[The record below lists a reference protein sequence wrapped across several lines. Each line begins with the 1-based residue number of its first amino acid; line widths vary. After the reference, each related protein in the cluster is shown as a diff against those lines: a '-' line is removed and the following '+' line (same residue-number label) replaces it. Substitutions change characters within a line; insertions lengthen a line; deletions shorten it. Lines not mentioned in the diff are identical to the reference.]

1 MRTLKI
7 LMVCAHPGDA
17 FDDSG
22 GTLCHHVERGDEVT
36 VVLLTTGVRSH
47 AAMFTDEKS
56 KPVGERIEELAQAT
70 AEEIQEFKA
79 EEVRRAGAELGIT
92 DIRFLFEED
101 DILLVRE
108 PIIRKVARLL
118 RQEKPDVVI
127 THHPMVEGGLLGTH
141 PQVGQIVLLA
151 LESCGRWV
159 RDEDLPPHHVSQVF
173 FIGGGIEKRWS
184 ISKCMHIV
192 YDVYVDVTDTIERKV
207 RALDHLKSQWYD
219 GVYARRRMEVADG
232 FFGEVM
238 EIPYAEVF
246 IRHVPEV
253 YYHLP
258 LEESTLRAGKGWT
271 DRMKRVSK
279 IIAAYVPLP
288 GQSEQQEPPV
298 PQATETHAAKE
309 REQQKRGAHSRT
321 LK

>member
-1 MRTLKI
+1 MRKLKI
-7 LMVCAHPGDA
+7 LLICAHPGDA

-47 AAMFTDEKS
+47 SALFTDEKK

-79 EEVRRAGAELGIT
+79 EEVRQAGAELGIT

-108 PIIRKVARLL
+108 PIIRKVARLI
-118 RQEKPDVVI
+118 RQEKPDILI
-127 THHPMVEGGLLGTH
+127 THHPMAEGGLIGTH
-141 PQVGQIVLLA
+141 PLVGQITMLA

-173 FIGGGIEKRWS
+173 FIGGGIEKRFS
-184 ISKCMHIV
+184 ISKAMHVV
-192 YDVYVDVTDTIERKV
+192 YDVYVDVTDTVERKI
-207 RALDHLKSQWYD
+207 RALDHLKSQRYD
-219 GVYARRRMEVADG
+219 GLYARKRLETSDG
-232 FFGEVM
+232 HFGEIL

-258 LEESTLRAGKGWT
+258 LEETTLNAGKGWT
-271 DRMKRVSK
+271 DRINRESK
-279 IIAAYVPLP
+279 MIAPYVPMP
-288 GQSEQQEPPV
+288 EETQSKGTQS
-298 PQATETHAAKE
+298 
-309 REQQKRGAHSRT
+309 G
-321 LK
+321 